1 MTHRAFCDALAEE
14 TARING
20 STNITNSLGGG
31 NINIGYSLMQN
42 SLGPNMGTNFSSIFK
57 PISCT
62 DQETTRGL
70 SLWMTQPSHAH
81 DTMAINS
88 SNLHDTGTIY
98 NGGGNGNPL
107 NASHSNSNN
116 YQLNWV
122 FGNNFSSI
130 NGSEDL
136 TSNVSLPLV
145 SNIVKDT
152 TTNQQLISV
161 PSLYSSQHQPQQHQT
176 TSPNMS
182 ATALLQKAAQIG
194 TTSSDPSFLG
204 SLGLRCNVVS
214 NSARKQD
221 DGDKFCGLYG
231 SSELENY
238 SGDLSQIPSTKR
250 RHVQNEESAW
260 GQTRDFLGVGG
271 ANHLTPF
278 INQRMDFI

>member
-14 TARING
+14 TARVNG
-20 STNITNSLGGG
+20 STNITNSLGG
-31 NINIGYSLMQN
+31 NINIGYSLMQS

-62 DQETTRGL
+62 DQQTTSGL

-81 DTMAINS
+81 ESTMAIN

-98 NGGGNGNPL
+98 NAGNGNGNPL
-107 NASHSNSNN
+107 NASHSNN

-122 FGNNFSSI
+122 FGNKFSSN
-130 NGSEDL
+130 NGSEEL

-176 TSPNMS
+176 TSANMS

-194 TTSSDPSFLG
+194 TTTSDPSFLG
-204 SLGLRCNVVS
+204 SLGLRCNVN
-214 NSARKQD
+214 NSGRKQD
-221 DGDKFCGLYG
+221 GEKFCGLYG

-238 SGDLSQIPSTKR
+238 SGDLLEIPSTKR